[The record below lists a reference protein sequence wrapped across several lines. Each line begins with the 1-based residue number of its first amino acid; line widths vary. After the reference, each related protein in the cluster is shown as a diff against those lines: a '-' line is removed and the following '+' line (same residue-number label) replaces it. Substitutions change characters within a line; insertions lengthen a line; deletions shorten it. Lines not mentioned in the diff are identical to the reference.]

1 MPLFKQLKNCPSSAV
16 YNYGF
21 LRLISMVPTSAVLS
35 QRKRIMNK
43 NFLSANGNVNKSST
57 IILTLRTYWEVPSS
71 SYNCQNKFK

>member
-35 QRKRIMNK
+35 QWTRITNNK
-43 NFLSANGNVNKSST
+43 FLSAKANVNKRHT
-57 IILTLRTYWEVPSS
+57 IILTLRQDWKVPYSS
-71 SYNCQNKFK
+71 CNCQNKFK